1 MNEKVLV
8 KTIQNL
14 SQEIAQLMIDKN
26 VNLSELTFL
35 REENEQLKQR
45 ILELEASQKTEE
57 NE

>member
-45 ILELEASQKTEE
+45 VLELEANQKTEE